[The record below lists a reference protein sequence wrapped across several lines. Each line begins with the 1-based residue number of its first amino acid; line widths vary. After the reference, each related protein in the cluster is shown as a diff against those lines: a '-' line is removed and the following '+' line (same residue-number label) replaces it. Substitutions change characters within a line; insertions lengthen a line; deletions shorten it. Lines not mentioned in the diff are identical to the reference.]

1 MLTGLDHLILGIDDL
16 DRGVAWMDRVT
27 GVRAVF
33 GGVHPGRGTQNA
45 LLALGPNCYL
55 EIMAPDPE
63 QPSVAWF
70 TRMLTLSEPRLM
82 GWAVHTSDVF
92 ALAQAARLAGI
103 PIDGPHDG
111 ARSRPGGAILSWK
124 LFRLWDDRGGLLP
137 IFLDWGESVH
147 PAQDAPPGCHL
158 ERFHLQSPEAGELAR
173 VFHTLCVDV
182 LVEPAREPRMLAR
195 IKSPRGEVELT
206 S

>member
-111 ARSRPGGAILSWK
+111 ARSRPGA
-124 LFRLWDDRGGLLP
+124 
-137 IFLDWGESVH
+137 
-147 PAQDAPPGCHL
+147 
-158 ERFHLQSPEAGELAR
+158 RF
-173 VFHTLCVDV
+173 
-182 LVEPAREPRMLAR
+182 
-195 IKSPRGEVELT
+195 
-206 S
+206 